1 MRPMLLFLLIETL
14 YFTITILHLMYFVKT
29 AQYCYTLLVYYYY
42 YYYFLM
48 KLELELITGK
58 THHQR
63 VHWISWAIW
72 FDLCR
77 IL

>member
-42 YYYFLM
+42 YYYYYFFN
-48 KLELELITGK
+48 ET
-58 THHQR
+58 
-63 VHWISWAIW
+63 
-72 FDLCR
+72 R
-77 IL
+77 IRIDNW